1 MTLRGAAE
9 TGKAADGDASQTT
22 PVPASGL
29 AVPAPVSDLQGIA
42 PELPEG
48 LVSGRYRIR
57 SYLNQGA
64 TSHVYLADDLEA
76 ETSVVLKVLKT
87 EAAGRPELRQCIERE
102 TRAAGALRHP
112 NIVRVLSGGE
122 TAEGL
127 PYVVMEAEEAEPLDS
142 VLRRCGKV
150 APELVLLVARQAG
163 AALAA
168 AHAAGIVHRDVK
180 PGNLLVLG
188 AAEAPRGIKLLDFGM
203 AKLAD
208 EEEDP
213 EASTVLGTVEYMAPE
228 QIVVESVDARA
239 DIYALGV
246 LLFRLATGHLPFDTE
261 AGPIVLRH
269 QLFSPLPPPSW
280 LDEQIDPRLEAIIL
294 NATRKHPDNRYP
306 SMEAL
311 LEDLAALLEDSDRP
325 VTTRTLCRV
334 PDAYEPRTERGRE
347 ALEILSRKFGPYAS
361 VPSALVAPEE

>member
-1 MTLRGAAE
+1 
-9 TGKAADGDASQTT
+9 
-22 PVPASGL
+22 
-29 AVPAPVSDLQGIA
+29 
-42 PELPEG
+42 
-48 LVSGRYRIR
+48 
-57 SYLNQGA
+57 
-64 TSHVYLADDLEA
+64 
-76 ETSVVLKVLKT
+76 
-87 EAAGRPELRQCIERE
+87 
-102 TRAAGALRHP
+102 
-112 NIVRVLSGGE
+112 
-122 TAEGL
+122 
-127 PYVVMEAEEAEPLDS
+127 
-142 VLRRCGKV
+142 
-150 APELVLLVARQAG
+150 
-163 AALAA
+163 
-168 AHAAGIVHRDVK
+168 
-180 PGNLLVLG
+180 
-188 AAEAPRGIKLLDFGM
+188 
-203 AKLAD
+203 
-208 EEEDP
+208 
-213 EASTVLGTVEYMAPE
+213 VLGTIEYMAPE

-239 DIYALGV
+239 DVYALGV